1 MTSLQYKLFTRLN
14 LTNRTEVKF
23 EELNTILFAFAH
35 TIPFENLDVIAR
47 NANTITME
55 NLQNK
60 ILTTSR
66 GGLCYEL
73 NTLFYYFLKDCGYDV
88 QLALGTV
95 YKNEINAW
103 ALEDGHITI
112 ILKYAN
118 ERYLIDVGIAS
129 LVPLIP
135 VPFTEEPV
143 SSKNG
148 SYRVRKRDTSK
159 GNYVLERKDTNGEWK
174 VCHAFY
180 NRIIDETVVNDVQ
193 KRVIEDE
200 KSIFNKGPIA
210 VKLTDYGHVSLTN
223 TSFTEMINGEKIKC
237 EITEDQY
244 RELLNTLFAIE
255 LR

>member
-1 MTSLQYKLFTRLN
+1 MTSLQHKLFTRLN
-14 LTNRTEVKF
+14 LAERTEVKF

-35 TIPFENLDVIAR
+35 TIPFENLAVISR
-47 NANTITME
+47 NTNAITIE
-55 NLQNK
+55 NLQDK
-60 ILTTSR
+60 ILTSSR

-95 YKNEINAW
+95 YKNDINTW

-112 ILKYAN
+112 ILNYDN
-118 ERYLIDVGIAS
+118 VRYLIDVGIAS
-129 LVPLIP
+129 LVPLVP
-135 VPFTEEPV
+135 VPFTGESV

-148 SYRVRKRDTSK
+148 TYRVRKQESSK
-159 GNYVLERKDTNGEWK
+159 GNYILERKDTNGEWK

-180 NRIIDETVVNDVQ
+180 NRIIDEAVVNDVQ
-193 KRVIEDE
+193 RRVIEDE

-210 VKLTDYGHVSLTN
+210 VKLTDSGHVSLTN
-223 TSFTEMINGEKIKC
+223 TSFTEIVHGEKAKR

-244 RELLNTLFAIE
+244 RELLYTLFAIE
-255 LR
+255 L

>member
-1 MTSLQYKLFTRLN
+1 MTSLQHKLFTRLN
-14 LTNRTEVKF
+14 LAKRTEVKF

-35 TIPFENLDVIAR
+35 TIPFENLDVISR
-47 NANTITME
+47 NSNAITME
-55 NLQNK
+55 NLQDK
-60 ILTTSR
+60 ILTRSR

-73 NTLFYYFLKDCGYDV
+73 NTLLYYFLKYCGYDV

-95 YKNEINAW
+95 YKNDINTW

-112 ILKYAN
+112 ILNYDN
-118 ERYLIDVGIAS
+118 VRYVIDVGIAS
-129 LVPLIP
+129 LVPLVP
-135 VPFTEEPV
+135 VPFTGEAV

-148 SYRVRKRDTSK
+148 TYRVRRKDTSK

-180 NRIIDETVVNDVQ
+180 NRIIDEAVVNDVQ
-193 KRVIEDE
+193 KRVVEDE

-210 VKLTDYGHVSLTN
+210 VKLTESGHVSLTN
-223 TSFTEMINGEKIKC
+223 TSFTEIVHGEKAKR
-237 EITEDQY
+237 EITEEQY

-255 LR
+255 L

>member
-1 MTSLQYKLFTRLN
+1 MTSLQHKLFTRLN
-14 LTNRTEVKF
+14 LAKRTEVKF

-47 NANTITME
+47 NTNQISLE
-55 NLQNK
+55 NLREK
-60 ILTTSR
+60 ILTSSR

-95 YKNEINAW
+95 YKNDINAW

-112 ILKYAN
+112 ILTYDN
-118 ERYLIDVGIAS
+118 LQYLIDVGIAS
-129 LVPLIP
+129 LVPLVP
-135 VPFTEEPV
+135 VPFTGESV

-148 SYRVRKRDTSK
+148 SYRVRRKDTSK
-159 GNYVLERKDTNGEWK
+159 GNYVLERIDTDGEWK

-180 NRIIDETVVNDVQ
+180 KPNIDEIVINDVQ
-193 KRVIEDE
+193 RRVIEDE

-210 VKLTDYGHVSLTN
+210 VRLTNSGHISLTN
-223 TSFTEMINGEKIKC
+223 TSLTEVIHGEKTKR
-237 EITEDQY
+237 EITENQY
-244 RELLNTLFAIE
+244 KEFLYTLFAIK
-255 LR
+255 L

>member
-1 MTSLQYKLFTRLN
+1 MTSLQHKLFARLN
-14 LTNRTEVKF
+14 LANRSEVKF

-47 NANTITME
+47 NTNTITME
-55 NLQNK
+55 NLQDK
-60 ILTTSR
+60 ILTRSR

-95 YKNEINAW
+95 YKNDINAW

-112 ILKYAN
+112 ILNYDN
-118 ERYLIDVGIAS
+118 VRYLIDVGIAS
-129 LVPLIP
+129 LVPLVP
-135 VPFTEEPV
+135 VPFSGESV

-148 SYRVRKRDTSK
+148 TYRVRRKDTSK
-159 GNYVLERKDTNGEWK
+159 GNYVLEIKDTNGEWK

-180 NRIIDETVVNDVQ
+180 NRIIDEAVVNDVQ

-210 VKLTDYGHVSLTN
+210 VKLTDSGHVSLTN
-223 TSFTEMINGEKIKC
+223 TSLTEMIHGEKMKRV
-237 EITEDQY
+237 ITEDQY
-244 RELLNTLFAIE
+244 RELLYTLFAIE
-255 LR
+255 LS

>member
-1 MTSLQYKLFTRLN
+1 MTSLQHKLFTRLN
-14 LTNRTEVKF
+14 LAKRTEMKF

-35 TIPFENLDVIAR
+35 TIPFENLDVISR
-47 NANTITME
+47 NSNAITME
-55 NLQNK
+55 NLQDK
-60 ILTTSR
+60 ILTRSR

-73 NTLFYYFLKDCGYDV
+73 NTLLYYFLKDCGYDV

-95 YKNEINAW
+95 YKNDINTW

-112 ILKYAN
+112 ILNYDN
-118 ERYLIDVGIAS
+118 VRYVIDVGIAS
-129 LVPLIP
+129 LVPLVP
-135 VPFTEEPV
+135 VPFTGEAV

-148 SYRVRKRDTSK
+148 TYRVKRKDTSK

-180 NRIIDETVVNDVQ
+180 NRIIDEAVVNDVQ
-193 KRVIEDE
+193 KRVVEDE

-210 VKLTDYGHVSLTN
+210 VKLTESGHVSLTN
-223 TSFTEMINGEKIKC
+223 TSFTEIVHGEKAKR
-237 EITEDQY
+237 EITEEQY

-255 LR
+255 L

>member
-1 MTSLQYKLFTRLN
+1 MTSLQEKMFTRLH
-14 LTNRTEVKF
+14 LANRTEVKF

-47 NANTITME
+47 NANSITME

-60 ILTTSR
+60 ILTISR

-73 NTLFYYFLKDCGYDV
+73 NTLFYYFLQDCGYDV

-95 YKNEINAW
+95 YKNDINAW

-112 ILKYAN
+112 ILN
-118 ERYLIDVGIAS
+118 HDNVRYLIDVGIAS

-135 VPFTEEPV
+135 VPFTGDSV

-148 SYRVRKRDTSK
+148 TYRVKKRDTSK

-180 NRIIDETVVNDVQ
+180 NRIIDEAIVNDVQ
-193 KRVIEDE
+193 RRVIEDE

-210 VKLTDYGHVSLTN
+210 VKLTDSGHVSLTN
-223 TSFTEMINGEKIKC
+223 TSLTEIIHGEKVKR
-237 EITEDQY
+237 EITENLY
-244 RELLNTLFAIE
+244 RELLFTLFAIE
-255 LR
+255 L

>member
-60 ILTTSR
+60 VLTTSR

-223 TSFTEMINGEKIKC
+223 TSLTEMINGEKIKC

>member
-1 MTSLQYKLFTRLN
+1 MTSLQHKLFTRLN
-14 LTNRTEVKF
+14 LAKRTEVKF

-35 TIPFENLDVIAR
+35 TIPFENLDVIAG
-47 NANTITME
+47 NAKVISKE
-55 NLQNK
+55 NLQEK
-60 ILTTSR
+60 ILMNSR

-95 YKNEINAW
+95 YKNDINAW

-112 ILKYAN
+112 ILTYN
-118 ERYLIDVGIAS
+118 NVQYLIDVGIAS
-129 LVPLIP
+129 LVPLVP
-135 VPFTEEPV
+135 VPFTGESV

-148 SYRVRKRDTSK
+148 SYRVRRKDTSK
-159 GNYVLERKDTNGEWK
+159 GNYVLERIDTAGEWK

-180 NRIIDETVVNDVQ
+180 KHIIDEIVVNDVQ
-193 KRVIEDE
+193 RRVIEDE

-210 VKLTDYGHVSLTN
+210 VKLTNSGHISLTN
-223 TSFTEMINGEKIKC
+223 TSLTEIIHVEKTKR

-244 RELLNTLFAIE
+244 REFLYTLFAIK
-255 LR
+255 L

>member
-1 MTSLQYKLFTRLN
+1 MTSLQHKLFTKLN
-14 LTNRTEVKF
+14 LAKRTEVKF

-35 TIPFENLDVIAR
+35 TIPFENLDVISR
-47 NANTITME
+47 NSNAITME
-55 NLQNK
+55 NLQDK
-60 ILTTSR
+60 ILSTSR

-73 NTLFYYFLKDCGYDV
+73 NTLLYYFLKDCGYDV

-95 YKNEINAW
+95 YKNDINTW

-112 ILKYAN
+112 ILNYDN
-118 ERYLIDVGIAS
+118 VRYVIDVGIAS
-129 LVPLIP
+129 LVPLVP
-135 VPFTEEPV
+135 VPFTGEAV

-148 SYRVRKRDTSK
+148 TYRVRRKDTSK

-180 NRIIDETVVNDVQ
+180 NRIIDEAVVNDVQ
-193 KRVIEDE
+193 KRVVEDE

-210 VKLTDYGHVSLTN
+210 VKLTESGHVSLTN
-223 TSFTEMINGEKIKC
+223 TSFTEIVHGEKAKR
-237 EITEDQY
+237 EITEEQY

-255 LR
+255 L

>member
-1 MTSLQYKLFTRLN
+1 MTSLQQKLFTRLN
-14 LTNRTEVKF
+14 LANRTEVKF

-47 NANTITME
+47 NTNTISME
-55 NLQNK
+55 NLQEK
-60 ILTTSR
+60 ILTRSR

-95 YKNEINAW
+95 YKNDINAW

-112 ILKYAN
+112 ILNYDN
-118 ERYLIDVGIAS
+118 VRYLIDVGIAS
-129 LVPLIP
+129 LVPLAP
-135 VPFTEEPV
+135 VPFTDESV

-148 SYRVRKRDTSK
+148 TYRVIRKDTSK

-180 NRIIDETVVNDVQ
+180 NRLIDEEVVNEVQ

-210 VKLTDYGHVSLTN
+210 VKLTDSGHVSLTN
-223 TSFTEMINGEKIKC
+223 TSLTEMIHGEKTKR

-244 RELLNTLFAIE
+244 RELLYTLFAIE
-255 LR
+255 S

>member
-1 MTSLQYKLFTRLN
+1 MTSLQHKLFTRLN
-14 LTNRTEVKF
+14 LAKRTEVKF

-47 NANTITME
+47 NTKAITIE
-55 NLQNK
+55 NLQDK
-60 ILTTSR
+60 ISTRSR

-95 YKNEINAW
+95 YKNDINAW
-103 ALEDGHITI
+103 ALEDGHIAI
-112 ILKYAN
+112 ILNYDN
-118 ERYLIDVGIAS
+118 VRYLIDVGIAS

-135 VPFTEEPV
+135 IPFTEEPV

-180 NRIIDETVVNDVQ
+180 NRIIDEAVVNDVQ

-210 VKLTDYGHVSLTN
+210 VKLTDSGHVSLTN
-223 TSFTEMINGEKIKC
+223 TSLTEMIHGEKTKR

-244 RELLNTLFAIE
+244 RELLYTLFAIK
-255 LR
+255 L

>member
-1 MTSLQYKLFTRLN
+1 MTSLQHKLFTRLN
-14 LTNRTEVKF
+14 LANLTEVKF

-47 NANTITME
+47 NANTITIE
-55 NLQNK
+55 NLQEK
-60 ILTTSR
+60 ILSRSR

-73 NTLFYYFLKDCGYDV
+73 NTLFYYFLKDCGFDV

-112 ILKYAN
+112 ILNYDN
-118 ERYLIDVGIAS
+118 VRYLIDVGIAS
-129 LVPLIP
+129 LVPLVP
-135 VPFTEEPV
+135 VPFTDESV
-143 SSKNG
+143 TSKNG
-148 SYRVRKRDTSK
+148 TYRVRRKDTSK
-159 GNYVLERKDTNGEWK
+159 GNFVLERKDTNGEWK

-180 NRIIDETVVNDVQ
+180 NRIIDEIVVNDVQ
-193 KRVIEDE
+193 SRVIEDE
-200 KSIFNKGPIA
+200 KSIFNKGPIV

-223 TSFTEMINGEKIKC
+223 TSLTEMIHGEKTKR

-244 RELLNTLFAIE
+244 RELLYTVFAIE
-255 LR
+255 L

>member
-1 MTSLQYKLFTRLN
+1 MTSLQHKLFTRLN
-14 LTNRTEVKF
+14 LAKRTEVKF

-47 NANTITME
+47 NTNQISLE
-55 NLQNK
+55 NLREK
-60 ILTTSR
+60 ILTSSR

-73 NTLFYYFLKDCGYDV
+73 NTLFYYFLRDCGYDV

-95 YKNEINAW
+95 YKNDINAW

-112 ILKYAN
+112 ILTYDN
-118 ERYLIDVGIAS
+118 VQYLIDVGIAS
-129 LVPLIP
+129 LVPLVP
-135 VPFTEEPV
+135 VPFTGKSV

-148 SYRVRKRDTSK
+148 SYRVRRKDTSK
-159 GNYVLERKDTNGEWK
+159 GNYVLERIDTDGEWK

-180 NRIIDETVVNDVQ
+180 KHNIDEIIVNDVQ
-193 KRVIEDE
+193 RRVIEDE

-210 VKLTDYGHVSLTN
+210 VKLTNSGHISLTN
-223 TSFTEMINGEKIKC
+223 TSLTEAIRGEKTKH

-244 RELLNTLFAIE
+244 KEFLYTLFAIK
-255 LR
+255 L

>member
-1 MTSLQYKLFTRLN
+1 MTSLQHKLFTRLN
-14 LTNRTEVKF
+14 LAKRTEMKF

-35 TIPFENLDVIAR
+35 TIPFENLDVISR
-47 NANTITME
+47 NSNAITME
-55 NLQNK
+55 NLQDK
-60 ILTTSR
+60 ILTRSR

-73 NTLFYYFLKDCGYDV
+73 NTLLYYFLKDCGYDV

-95 YKNEINAW
+95 YKNDINTW

-112 ILKYAN
+112 ILNYDN
-118 ERYLIDVGIAS
+118 VRYVIDVGIAS
-129 LVPLIP
+129 LVPLVP
-135 VPFTEEPV
+135 VPFTGEAV

-148 SYRVRKRDTSK
+148 TYRVRRKDTSK

-180 NRIIDETVVNDVQ
+180 NRIIDEAVVNDVQ
-193 KRVIEDE
+193 KRVVEDE

-210 VKLTDYGHVSLTN
+210 VKLTESGHVSLTN
-223 TSFTEMINGEKIKC
+223 TSLTEIVHGEKAKR
-237 EITEDQY
+237 EITEEQY

-255 LR
+255 L

>member
-1 MTSLQYKLFTRLN
+1 MTSLKEKMFTRLN
-14 LTNRTEVKF
+14 LANRTEVRF
-23 EELNTILFAFAH
+23 EELNSILFAFAH

-223 TSFTEMINGEKIKC
+223 TSLTEIIYGEKTKRV
-237 EITEDQY
+237 ITEDQY

>member
-14 LTNRTEVKF
+14 LAERTEAKF
-23 EELNTILFAFAH
+23 EELNTILFAFAY
-35 TIPFENLDVIAR
+35 TIPFENLAVISR
-47 NANTITME
+47 NTNAITIE
-55 NLQNK
+55 NLQDK
-60 ILTTSR
+60 ILTSSR

-95 YKNEINAW
+95 YKNDINTW

-112 ILKYAN
+112 ILNYDN
-118 ERYLIDVGIAS
+118 VRYLIDVGIAS
-129 LVPLIP
+129 LVPLVP
-135 VPFTEEPV
+135 VPFTGESV

-148 SYRVRKRDTSK
+148 TYRVRKQESSK
-159 GNYVLERKDTNGEWK
+159 GNYILERKDTNGEWK

-180 NRIIDETVVNDVQ
+180 NRIIDEAVVNDVQ
-193 KRVIEDE
+193 RRVIEDE

-210 VKLTDYGHVSLTN
+210 VKLTDSGHVSLTN
-223 TSFTEMINGEKIKC
+223 TSFTEIVHGEKAKR

-244 RELLNTLFAIE
+244 RELLYTLFAIE
-255 LR
+255 L

>member
-1 MTSLQYKLFTRLN
+1 MTSLQHKLFARLN
-14 LTNRTEVKF
+14 LENRTEVKF
-23 EELNTILFAFAH
+23 QELNTILFVFAH

-47 NANTITME
+47 NTNTITME

-159 GNYVLERKDTNGEWK
+159 GNYILERKDTNGEWK

-223 TSFTEMINGEKIKC
+223 TSLTEMINGEKIKC

>member
-1 MTSLQYKLFTRLN
+1 MTSLREKMFTRLH
-14 LTNRTEVKF
+14 LANRTEVKF

-47 NANTITME
+47 NANTITTE

-60 ILTTSR
+60 ILTISR

-73 NTLFYYFLKDCGYDV
+73 NTLFYYFLQDCGYDV

-95 YKNEINAW
+95 YKNDINAW

-112 ILKYAN
+112 ILN
-118 ERYLIDVGIAS
+118 HDNVRYLIDVGIAS

-135 VPFTEEPV
+135 VPFTGDSV

-148 SYRVRKRDTSK
+148 TYRVKKRDTSK

-180 NRIIDETVVNDVQ
+180 NRIIDEAVVNDVQ
-193 KRVIEDE
+193 RRVIEDE
-200 KSIFNKGPIA
+200 KSIFNKGSIA
-210 VKLTDYGHVSLTN
+210 VKLTDSGHVSLTN
-223 TSFTEMINGEKIKC
+223 TSLTEIIHGEKVKR
-237 EITEDQY
+237 EITENLY
-244 RELLNTLFAIE
+244 RELLFTLFAIE
-255 LR
+255 L